1 MHQICILY
9 FYYKKYYKLT
19 TKQERYIIKY
29 DKQNNKNLSDMKFQ
43 EEILKLT
50 GNTMSHVITVVWL
63 GESGGGE
70 LVNENLVGGVRLLI
84 DTGDK
89 ILGLWL
95 GVPCEP

>member
-1 MHQICILY
+1 
-9 FYYKKYYKLT
+9 
-19 TKQERYIIKY
+19 
-29 DKQNNKNLSDMKFQ
+29 MKFLK
-43 EEILKLT
+43 EIIRKLT
-50 GNTMSHVITVVWL
+50 GNTMSYVTTVVWL

-70 LVNENLVGGVRLLI
+70 LVNENRVGGVRLLI